1 MYIGDPMPRPKD
13 EDKRQAIMDAAT
25 RVIAIQGLGAPTMK
39 IAEEARV
46 ANGSLFTYFE
56 TKADLFN
63 QLYLG
68 LKADMASAALDGL
81 PARADL
87 RKRMSHVWS
96 NWMQWA
102 VSNPHKRRALLQLN
116 VSDEITPETRANGQ
130 QIMMGVAELMQEM
143 RASGPMHN
151 IPMPFVASI
160 MNALA
165 EATMDSMIQD
175 PANARRHCKAGFD
188 AFWRAI
194 G

>member
-1 MYIGDPMPRPKD
+1 M
-13 EDKRQAIMDAAT
+13 EAAI
-25 RVIAIQGLGAPTMK
+25 RVIATQGLGAPTMK

-63 QLYLG
+63 QLYLE

-87 RKRMSHVWS
+87 RNRMSHVWS
-96 NWMQWA
+96 NWMEWA
-102 VSNPHKRRALLQLN
+102 VSNPQRRSALMRLG
-116 VSDEITPETRANGQ
+116 VSDEITPATRAAGHKAMTG
-130 QIMMGVAELMQEM
+130 IAELMQQM
-143 RASGPMHN
+143 RASGPMRN
-151 IPMPFVASI
+151 APMPFVASI

-165 EATMDSMIQD
+165 EATMDFMIQD
-175 PANARRHCKAGFD
+175 PANAKKHCKAGFD

-194 G
+194 A

>member
-151 IPMPFVASI
+151 TPMPFVASI